1 MLNLDVANKEFI
13 EIEVVFGGETHILK
27 LYKQTGNHRKKQ
39 RVLLKQEKTRIYEIE
54 EMIEEQFFERL
65 EGKQEIIDEIKK
77 YYDENG
83 GLDEFRD
90 ECELKL
96 GKLKKKA

>member
-1 MLNLDVANKEFI
+1 MLNLDEINREFI
-13 EIEVVFGGETHILK
+13 EIEVVFCGETHILK
-27 LYKQTGNHRKKQ
+27 LYKPTGKHKKNQ
-39 RVLLKQEKTRIYEIE
+39 RAALKQKETRLFELE
-54 EMIEEQFFERL
+54 EMLEDQFFERL
-65 EGKQEIIDEIKK
+65 EGKQEIIDQIKK
-77 YYDENG
+77 YHDENG